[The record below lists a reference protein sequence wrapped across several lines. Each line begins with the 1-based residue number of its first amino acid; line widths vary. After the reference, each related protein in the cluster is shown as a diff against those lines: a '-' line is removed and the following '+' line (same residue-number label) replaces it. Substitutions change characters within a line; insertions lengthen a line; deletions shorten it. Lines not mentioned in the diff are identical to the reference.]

1 MIINFNFYV
10 FINIKFVEMLD
21 KTTNSQEVPNLIDRH
36 LLEQL
41 KISKTGPCFLICNFM
56 VFMTFNINYS
66 HLCLCSITNEV
77 YLIPSLFF
85 LVFMFAF
92 SFFLQLKLDN
102 YISKSKDN
110 YFCDILQKNFG
121 SVSSLLFELLSLLW
135 LGLYFMTTFIS
146 CKEYI
151 LSFISEEDLKTIIE
165 WVYVIIFS
173 IIILVFNA
181 FNSSVMTDINIFI
194 SYVINIGIISLFVFT
209 VIISRDKK
217 FPIEKLTIKK
227 FSDSKE
233 YKNAFSQSFAIFTS
247 GFTNSLIFFWI
258 NKKFKNSNLTV
269 KHHRIFILIN
279 YIFNFLLYFAY
290 IFDGLLNDCQKDQYY
305 LTYLITQLKK
315 KESNDKLYY
324 TITNI
329 IIALTIVYQL
339 LLINFYFYVIKNVIF
354 RHHKQVIFEK
364 KYYFVWFSLFL
375 VGLISITF
383 WINNPFDIILFN
395 NSTFGF
401 IINFIL
407 PSKFFE
413 FIL

>member
-1 MIINFNFYV
+1 
-10 FINIKFVEMLD
+10 MLD
-21 KTTNSQEVPNLIDRH
+21 KTTDSQEVPNLIDRH

-41 KISKTGPCFLICNFM
+41 KISKTGPWFLICNFM

-66 HLCLCSITNEV
+66 HLCFCSVTNEV

-85 LVFMFAF
+85 LVFMFGF
-92 SFFLQLKLDN
+92 SFFLQRKLDN

-110 YFCDILQKNFG
+110 FFCDILHKNFG
-121 SVSSLLFELLSLLW
+121 SVSSLLFEVLSLLW

-146 CKEYI
+146 CKKYI
-151 LSFISEEDLKTIIE
+151 LNFTRDDLKEIIG
-165 WVYVIIFS
+165 WVYVISFS
-173 IIILVFNA
+173 IIVLVFNA

-194 SYVINIGIISLFVFT
+194 SFVINIGIISLFVFT
-209 VIISRDKK
+209 VVISWDRRKQG
-217 FPIEKLTIKK
+217 FLMEKLKIKFFK
-227 FSDSKE
+227 SSSE
-233 YKNAFSQSFAIFTS
+233 YKIAFSQSFAIFNS

-258 NKKFKNSNLTV
+258 NKKFKKSNLTV
-269 KHHRIFILIN
+269 KQHRIFILIN

-290 IFDGLLNDCQKDQYY
+290 IFDGLLNDCEHDQYY
-305 LTYLITQLKK
+305 LIYLINKFLKGETNK
-315 KESNDKLYY
+315 TLEYY
-324 TITNI
+324 ITNI

-354 RHHKQVIFEK
+354 RRHKQIIFEK
-364 KYYFVWFSLFL
+364 KYYFLWFSLFL
-375 VGLISITF
+375 VGLVSITF
-383 WINNPFDIILFN
+383 WIDNPFDIILFN

-407 PSKFFE
+407 PSKIFK